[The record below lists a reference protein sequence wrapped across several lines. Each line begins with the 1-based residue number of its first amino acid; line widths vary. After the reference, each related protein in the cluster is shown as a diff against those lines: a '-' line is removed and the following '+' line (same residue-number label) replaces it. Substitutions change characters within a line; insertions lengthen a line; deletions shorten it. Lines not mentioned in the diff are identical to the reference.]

1 MSPAVVARRLEVG
14 YGGTVALASS
24 DFEIPA
30 GGVSAIIGPNG
41 SGKST
46 LLNTVAGLVEPSAGS
61 IEVTMERTRISYVMQ
76 ATKVNENLPVTVREV
91 VSMGRFASLGA
102 YGRMRSVDRL
112 AIDDAMERVGIST
125 LAKSHLHDLSG
136 GQRQRVFV
144 AQGLAQAHDMLLL
157 DEPLT
162 GVDLTTA
169 HAIDDMIHAE
179 AVDGC
184 TVVVTTHDL
193 SEARSAD
200 FVLLLA
206 GRVVAWGRPDHVL
219 SEENLVGVYGP
230 ALLHVER
237 GRLLVDDRP
246 CARGDVGTTS
256 GAIDPH
262 RVRSRRS
269 ARRSGLAEPP
279 RPEGDSAPWWGT
291 RVRWTRSTPKGD
303 SNVVLGPVR

>member
-169 HAIDDMIHAE
+169 HAIDDVIHAE

-237 GRLLVDDRP
+237 GRLLVDDPAHAPVETRHGHRERSIHTESD
-246 CARGDVGTTS
+246 RGEV
-256 GAIDPH
+256 H
-262 RVRSRRS
+262 
-269 ARRSGLAEPP
+269 
-279 RPEGDSAPWWGT
+279 GDQ
-291 RVRWTRSTPKGD
+291 V
-303 SNVVLGPVR
+303 